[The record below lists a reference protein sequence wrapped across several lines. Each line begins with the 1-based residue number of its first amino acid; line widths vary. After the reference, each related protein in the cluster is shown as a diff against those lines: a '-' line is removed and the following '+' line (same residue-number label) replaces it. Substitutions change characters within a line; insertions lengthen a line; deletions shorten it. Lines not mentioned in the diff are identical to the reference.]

1 MNTQN
6 RRDNVV
12 LNRLEPGTT
21 VYIKSEGLLTKM
33 ANRYYGPF
41 IIKRSTEGGNYILT
55 NPLNEELKNSYSR
68 QKLKVVSSSIEN
80 EKIFFIFSPTR
91 KKVLRSQSSMFNKA
105 KNVENTGLG
114 TKASRAKISFEN
126 LHNFPV

>member
-1 MNTQN
+1 MFS
-6 RRDNVV
+6 
-12 LNRLEPGTT
+12 L
-21 VYIKSEGLLTKM
+21 
-33 ANRYYGPF
+33 
-41 IIKRSTEGGNYILT
+41 
-55 NPLNEELKNSYSR
+55 
-68 QKLKVVSSSIEN
+68 SSSIEN